1 MILKENEIEKI
12 TKAGKKT
19 LTNYKDEMI
28 ICGDK
33 GYIEPYTLYTII
45 EDLLIEINGLEEEKE
60 DILNDRDS
68 NWKPLSIEEQ
78 I

>member
-1 MILKENEIEKI
+1 MILKESEIEKI
-12 TKAGKKT
+12 LKAGKKT

-33 GYIEPYTLYTII
+33 AYIDPYTLYTII
-45 EDLLIEINGLEEEKE
+45 EDLLMEVDGLEEKIE

>member
-1 MILKENEIEKI
+1 MILKEHEVGKI
-12 TKAGKKT
+12 LKAQKIT

-45 EDLLIEINGLEEEKE
+45 EDLLMEIDGLEEKIES
-60 DILNDRDS
+60 ILNDRDS

>member
-1 MILKENEIEKI
+1 MILKEHEVGKI
-12 TKAGKKT
+12 LKAQKIT

-33 GYIEPYTLYTII
+33 AYIDPYTLYSVI
-45 EDLLIEINGLEEEKE
+45 EDLLMEVDGLEEKIE